1 MNRSHNNRKLE
12 SDWLESSVNSLIRTV
27 MYIIMQITMWY
38 ERYEIFPITYSLWVR
53 AVREHGI
60 THSLGICYG
69 IYIEIYKDVC

>member
-1 MNRSHNNRKLE
+1 
-12 SDWLESSVNSLIRTV
+12 
-27 MYIIMQITMWY
+27 MWY